1 MELYIPVLIAST
13 GSNLDAAIAGRIPDI
28 NPIIA
33 ANPVPKT
40 ILPILKTNSKS
51 TTFVKITEII
61 QTNKSPIIPPIT
73 ESIIASNKNW
83 NNINLFLAPN
93 DF

>member
-61 QTNKSPIIPPIT
+61 QTNKNLIHFSPDIILKIV
-73 ESIIASNKNW
+73 SYM
-83 NNINLFLAPN
+83 FLIR
-93 DF
+93 